1 MRIVKPKRLKK
12 GDVIGIISPSSSPDD
27 LFKINKGV
35 SYLEG
40 LGYGVKVGKNVG
52 NYHGYLAGTDEQ
64 RVNDLHEMFGDKKV
78 KAIIC
83 VRGGYGSLRLLDKID
98 FKLIAHNPKIF
109 VGYSDITALQ
119 MAFFVKTGLLTF
131 AGPMLAVD
139 FYNNVN
145 PYTEEMFWVLVTSN
159 KRFGRIKLP
168 ENEKTFTIIK
178 GTAKGRITG
187 GNLTTLASLAGTKYI
202 PDMKNKLLLLEEIG
216 EAPYRIDRLL
226 GQLKM
231 VGVFNVISGLILGA
245 FVDCIEPDPE
255 KKTLT
260 LGEVVADYVN
270 RLKVPVIYNFAHGH
284 LSNNITVPMGA
295 NLRLNASRGIIEIT
309 ESVVS

>member
-1 MRIVKPKRLKK
+1 
-12 GDVIGIISPSSSPDD
+12 
-27 LFKINKGV
+27 
-35 SYLEG
+35 
-40 LGYGVKVGKNVG
+40 
-52 NYHGYLAGTDEQ
+52 
-64 RVNDLHEMFGDKKV
+64 
-78 KAIIC
+78 
-83 VRGGYGSLRLLDKID
+83 
-98 FKLIAHNPKIF
+98 LIAHNPKIF

-139 FYNNVN
+139 FYNNVS
-145 PYTEEMFWVLVTSN
+145 PYTEEMFWALVTSN
-159 KRFGRIKLP
+159 KKFGRIKLP

-187 GNLTTLASLAGTKYI
+187 GNLATLASLAGTKYI

-226 GQLKM
+226 GQLRM
-231 VGVFNVISGLILGA
+231 IGVFNVISGLILGA
-245 FVDCIEPDPE
+245 FVDCIEPDSE

-270 RLKVPVIYNFAHGH
+270 ELKVPVIYNFAHGH

-295 NLRLNASRGIIEIT
+295 NIRLNASRCIIEIT

>member
-12 GDVIGIISPSSSPDD
+12 GDLIGIISPSSSPDD
-27 LFKINKGV
+27 LNKINKGV
-35 SYLEG
+35 NYLES
-40 LGYGVKVGKNVG
+40 LGYNVKVGKNVG
-52 NYHGYLAGTDEQ
+52 NYYGYLAGTDEQ
-64 RVNDLHEMFGDKKV
+64 RVNDLHEMFGDKKI

-83 VRGGYGSLRLLDKID
+83 IRGGYGSQRLLDKID
-98 FKLIAHNPKIF
+98 FRLIAKNPKIF

-119 MAFFVKTGLLTF
+119 MAFLVKTGLLTF

-139 FYNNVN
+139 FYNSVS
-145 PYTEEMFWVLVTSN
+145 PYTEEMFWGLITSN
-159 KRFGRIKLP
+159 KKFGRIKFP
-168 ENEKTFTIIK
+168 ENEKIFTIVK
-178 GTAKGRITG
+178 GITKGRITG
-187 GNLTTLASLAGTKYI
+187 GNLATLVSLIGTRYM
-202 PDMKNKLLLLEEIG
+202 PDMKNKLLFLEEIG
-216 EAPYRIDRLL
+216 EAPYRIDRMF

-231 VGVFNVISGLILGA
+231 TGVFNVISGLILGA
-245 FVDCIEPDPE
+245 FVDCIESDSE

-284 LSNNITVPMGA
+284 ISDNITVPIGS
-295 NLRLNASRGIIEIT
+295 NFRLNASRGIIEIT